1 MHQGWIVSLLLV
13 VFILLIKFVP
23 FVNRLFC
30 ESDGRLGLKYKKSN
44 NRDANEIIDN
54 INYFLEIFQK
64 RNIPCS
70 GLDKELAF
78 PNGVKCEHI
87 KLFVHGF
94 IKANVTEDDSKKF
107 IVEFTDKL
115 LKKLCLPDGTVDS
128 DKFMDIFKSIYK
140 MFCL

>member
-1 MHQGWIVSLLLV
+1 MHQGWIVSLVLA

-30 ESDGRLGLKYKKSN
+30 NSDRLGLKYKKSDN
-44 NRDANEIIDN
+44 KDANEIVDGV
-54 INYFLEIFQK
+54 NYLVEMFQK
-64 RNIPCS
+64 RSIPCS
-70 GLDKELAF
+70 GLDKNLAF
-78 PNGVKCEHI
+78 PNGVKCEHVKI
-87 KLFVHGF
+87 FVNGF
-94 IKANVTEDDSKKF
+94 IKANITEDDSRKF

-128 DKFMDIFKSIYK
+128 DKFIDIFKSIYK